1 MRQLLK
7 EWCRV
12 ENKKSGSLK
21 VNIIGYLF
29 MGFGVLRI
37 VFKSEPDSLDHF
49 LAFMFVVAGMALI
62 FRKPL
67 ITPKRFSP
75 LSFVPDSLLGFIA
88 GYDLG
93 DEFKEEVAEAINND
107 GSITFQRLQEIWDKV
122 YPPELPSQEGR
133 ERLMRFLR
141 QK

>member
-21 VNIIGYLF
+21 ASIIGYLL
-29 MGFGVLRI
+29 MSLGVFRI

-49 LAFMFVVAGMALI
+49 LALMLVVAGLALT

-67 ITPKRFSP
+67 ITPKSFSP
-75 LSFVPDSLLGFIA
+75 LSFVPDSFLGFIA